1 MVKKLFRI
9 IPLFLFTFSMLWSE
23 SFQIVDDRNNSP
35 LAGANIIVIGSE
47 RGTIS
52 DEEGFFSLQNLSPET
67 QIRITYIGYYA
78 IELRWEKLR
87 AVKTIRMT
95 AATIPFGQVVVVGQQ
110 KNWVKEEIGGNV
122 RLLDTEDFLRFGVT
136 GPADILAVEP
146 SVQIT
151 GPPDGS
157 QYISIRGSNADE
169 VLVVYDGLPLNTE
182 FSGSFD
188 LSLLNI
194 YDIESFQIMKGS
206 HSTLFGSGAF
216 GGVVNITPKISGD
229 RILEI
234 FGRTD
239 NLYGSD
245 GGTNVFLHFK
255 GLDSRFGIMKK
266 RYNLHDLPIERDETF
281 YSLLSRYRFND
292 ESILS
297 GKIMYRP
304 GFTGSN
310 QIPYSQDAN
319 HFIGHVYYNGNLG
332 FLKDF
337 QLEYAQKYFK
347 TGSFY
352 TQNSY
357 HILSDRKDES
367 RISTAG
373 KKFNYA
379 YGSIQIRADYNRSD
393 YEGNRILKGHYIEP
407 AITIYRD
414 VLEKDAMNGAAIIK
428 LKDETGFSFL
438 EWFEVDIALRYDHQ
452 EVHSLKS
459 VEGTDFPILKEKD
472 FVWQNFS
479 KKLGF
484 SVSSHL
490 QNSDYVLFILNG
502 DNVRFPK
509 LDEIYRAGF
518 TQLGAFQ
525 DCTLVPERNISF
537 ETGITGTAYPKG
549 FFSFSDKI
557 EYSFSYFKN
566 QYENKIYEIVVP
578 RGDPTPVNSINLS
591 RITGVEASIMATLLN
606 NKLEIHAG
614 SMFLDISD
622 FRVFQNKPDYRHQ
635 LEIRFRP
642 MKTHFRTRFFLE
654 GRQSYF
660 YSQTEG
666 LIYFGELDSRKNVD
680 VYISRDFK
688 TGLLD
693 WTVGGSIR
701 NVFSNRTDSY
711 IDRKYSM
718 ITLNISW

>member
-1 MVKKLFRI
+1 MKRFFYIFPV
-9 IPLFLFTFSMLWSE
+9 LFLTLSGLFAETF
-23 SFQIVDDRNNSP
+23 QVVDARNNVP
-35 LAGANIIVIGSE
+35 LAGANVVVVGSE

-52 DEEGFFSLQNLSPET
+52 DENGYFSLQKLSPDTE
-67 QIRITYIGYYA
+67 IRITYIGYYA
-78 IELRWEKLR
+78 VEKRWDKLR
-87 AVKTIRMT
+87 MQKIVRMT
-95 AATIPFGQVVVVGQQ
+95 PATIPLGQVVVVGQQ
-110 KNWVKEEIGGNV
+110 KNWAKEEIGGNV
-122 RLLDTEDFLRFGVT
+122 RLLDTEDYLRFGVS

-229 RILEI
+229 RHLEL

-239 NLYGSD
+239 DLYGSD
-245 GGTNVFLHFK
+245 GGTNLFLHFK
-255 GLDSRFGIMKK
+255 GLDSRLGIMKK
-266 RYNLHDLPIERDETF
+266 KHKLHDLPIERDETF

-297 GKIMYRP
+297 GKILYRP
-304 GFTGSN
+304 GFTGST
-310 QIPYSQDAN
+310 QIPYAQDAN
-319 HFIGHVYYNGNLG
+319 HFIGHIYYNGNVG
-332 FLKDF
+332 FLNDL
-337 QLEYAQKYFK
+337 QLEYARKFYE

-357 HILSDRKDES
+357 HNLSQKKDKS
-367 RISTAG
+367 HITTIG
-373 KKFNYA
+373 KKFNFSN
-379 YGSIQIRADYNRSD
+379 GSLQLRADLNRSE
-393 YEGNRILKGHYIEP
+393 YEGNRMTKGHYIEP
-407 AITIYRD
+407 VIYTYED
-414 VLEKDAMNGAAIIK
+414 ILEKEATNGVAVIK
-428 LKDETGFSFL
+428 LKDETGFSYL
-438 EWFEVDIALRYDHQ
+438 EWFEVDIALRYDNQ
-452 EVHSLKS
+452 EVHSIKS
-459 VEGTDFPILKEKD
+459 IEGTDYPTLKEKD
-472 FVWQNFS
+472 FLWQNFS

-490 QNSDYVLFILNG
+490 QNSDYILFILNG

-509 LDEIYRAGF
+509 LDEIYRSGF

-525 DCTLVPERNISF
+525 DCTLVPERNVSF
-537 ETGITGTAYPKG
+537 EMGITGTAYPKG
-549 FFSFSDKI
+549 ILSFSDKI

-566 QYENKIYEIVVP
+566 RYENKIYEIIVP
-578 RGDPTPVNSINLS
+578 RGDPTPVNSINIS
-591 RITGVEASIMATLLN
+591 RITGVEAAVMAAMLN

-622 FRVFQNKPDYRHQ
+622 YRVFQNKPEYRHQ
-635 LEIRFRP
+635 LEIRYKP
-642 MKTHFRTRFFLE
+642 MKTHFRVRFFLE
-654 GRQSYF
+654 GQQSYF

-666 LIYFGELDSRKNVD
+666 LLYFGELEGRKNVD
-680 VYISRDFK
+680 IYVSRDFK
-688 TGLLD
+688 TGPLT
-693 WTVGGSIR
+693 WTFGGSIR
-701 NVFSNRTDSY
+701 NLFSNKAVTYLDQ
-711 IDRKYSM
+711 KYSM
-718 ITLNISW
+718 INLNMNW